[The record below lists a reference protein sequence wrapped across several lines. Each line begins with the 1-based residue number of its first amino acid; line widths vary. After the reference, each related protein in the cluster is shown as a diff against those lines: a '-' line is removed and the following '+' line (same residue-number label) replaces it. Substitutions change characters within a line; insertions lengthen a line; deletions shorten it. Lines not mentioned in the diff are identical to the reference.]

1 MKIMLHQKY
10 LQVSK
15 ESVKYIHD
23 DTMTYLPLAEREI
36 ECELRHLV
44 SKPVVSPVHLDR
56 VAKVPKV
63 NTNDQYHWV
72 MPELPRD
79 YKKFD
84 LSYLDNVVVFSEGWN
99 FSIDHMDGILEGN
112 TRSAVR
118 PAECELAQ
126 NGVEYRGY
134 VVGLGKQSPAQLK
147 FMPRILSR
155 KEEFVANAVPAP
167 VDDVG
172 DQKRMV
178 LRP

>member
-1 MKIMLHQKY
+1 MPVLR
-10 LQVSK
+10 
-15 ESVKYIHD
+15 
-23 DTMTYLPLAEREI
+23 DTGASLDKGYENYATPEI
-36 ECELRHLV
+36 F
-44 SKPVVSPVHLDR
+44 
-56 VAKVPKV
+56 
-63 NTNDQYHWV
+63 T
-72 MPELPRD
+72 
-79 YKKFD
+79 
-84 LSYLDNVVVFSEGWN
+84 DNVVVFSEGWN

-147 FMPRILSR
+147 R